1 MLLSDSFYTLG
12 VDEIQVDVA
21 GMRAAAVPSHLLGP
35 LDWKPGLQE
44 QKESVPFT
52 TQWASSPSMHTVRL
66 LRQSLCTL
74 SARTESQDQSVS
86 CEKDDKTADHDSGF
100 ATHLS
105 YCSWFHPSRNPHSR
119 WSSCSEGRGWCI
131 GRWSRGTH
139 PSGTRAWTVA
149 LERKKD
155 ETCLLSLSAS
165 SRFLTGS
172 QLFDISWI
180 LYSIV
185 II

>member
-86 CEKDDKTADHDSGF
+86 CEKDDETARRRTTTAALRRTFLIAVDFIRAVILAVVEVVAAKDGADASAVGAEELILLAHG
-100 ATHLS
+100 L
-105 YCSWFHPSRNPHSR
+105 
-119 WSSCSEGRGWCI
+119 
-131 GRWSRGTH
+131 GRWH
-139 PSGTRAWTVA
+139 WSGKRMRRVCY
-149 LERKKD
+149 L
-155 ETCLLSLSAS
+155 
-165 SRFLTGS
+165 FLQVHG
-172 QLFDISWI
+172 F
-180 LYSIV
+180 
-185 II
+185 